1 MALKIGSPTAERLER
16 ILIYGDPKTGKSR
29 LATSLTERFGDILY
43 VAADP
48 GSSGLSSVL
57 EKYRTRCRVL
67 TGGNANPPSVQDNP
81 HKDAFLVAC
90 NDWIGKP
97 PVEWVGKPSI
107 STIVWDTMTATASD
121 ILSYVAT
128 SGQFSD
134 KAHIGLGQPGG
145 VEHQKLPMQGDYMAT
160 HNIISRLVDFLF
172 KQPLH
177 LIVVCHA
184 TYDEP
189 REGGSVE
196 GGPATAG
203 KATVRSFPGRFDTVI
218 HLTRRASTGQNI
230 GAGASDGARASSVT
244 AWTERHGIW
253 SAGIRSGHAVNPMPK
268 LDLDAD
274 PVNFWKAFDSHFS
287 LVGKEAVSG
296 VL

>member
-1 MALKIGSPTAERLER
+1 MALKIGSPTAERFER
-16 ILIYGDPKTGKSR
+16 ILIYGDPKTGKTR
-29 LATSLTERFGDILY
+29 LATSLTGRFGDILY
-43 VAADP
+43 VASDP
-48 GSSGLSSVL
+48 GADGLASVL
-57 EKYRTRCRVL
+57 GNYRDRIRCVSPA
-67 TGGNANPPSVQDNP
+67 TATPTVQDNP
-81 HKDAFLVAC
+81 HRDAFLIAC

-97 PVEWVGKPSI
+97 PVEWKGKEPI
-107 STIVWDTMTATASD
+107 RTIVWDTMTATASD

-184 TYDEP
+184 VYDEP
-189 REGGSVE
+189 REGGNVE

-218 HLTRRASTGQNI
+218 HLTRRAGGAQSTGTGPNS
-230 GAGASDGARASSVT
+230 AVT

-268 LDLDAD
+268 LDLEPD
-274 PVNFWKAFDSHFS
+274 PNNFWREYDKNFAAQP
-287 LVGKEAVSG
+287 VGKET
-296 VL
+296 